1 MLGWRRDL
9 TEVQF
14 VDILERAGFDKTA
27 SSTVTRVAG

>member
-27 SSTVTRVAG
+27 PSTAIRLAG